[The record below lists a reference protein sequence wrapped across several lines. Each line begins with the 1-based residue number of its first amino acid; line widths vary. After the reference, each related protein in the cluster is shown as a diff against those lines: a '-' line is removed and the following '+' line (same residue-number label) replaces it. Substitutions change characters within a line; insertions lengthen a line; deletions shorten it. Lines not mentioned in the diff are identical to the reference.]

1 MLVGHLRLCPEKEC
15 TDITDILS
23 QKLYLVIDGSNP
35 NIAETQNQYY
45 PMTTISVFE
54 PYGKSVASIE
64 EGRQHDFSIE
74 HWANH
79 HLRVSLTLLIIT
91 GRYLVLLFF
100 SR

>member
-54 PYGKSVASIE
+54 PY
-64 EGRQHDFSIE
+64 
-74 HWANH
+74 
-79 HLRVSLTLLIIT
+79 
-91 GRYLVLLFF
+91 
-100 SR
+100 